1 MFQIVYQNL
10 HNRENRVSHVCERM
24 LTKVILVFY
33 IVGLWVFFIFKIV
46 LDSINILPFVISLK
60 KSSKK
65 EITLIVSIRTQTVN
79 TSLKISLKF
88 KKLQQYHWA

>member
-33 IVGLWVFFIFKIV
+33 IVSSMSFFFIFKIV
-46 LDSINILPFVISLK
+46 LDSRNILTFVISLK

-79 TSLKISLKF
+79 TSLKNCNNTTGLKKF
-88 KKLQQYHWA
+88 